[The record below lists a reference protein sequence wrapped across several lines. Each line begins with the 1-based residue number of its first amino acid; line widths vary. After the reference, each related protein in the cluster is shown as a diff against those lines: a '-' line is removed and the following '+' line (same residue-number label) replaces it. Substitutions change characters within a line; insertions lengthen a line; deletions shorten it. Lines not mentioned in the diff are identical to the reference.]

1 MRKEVYQILKKRL
14 QQLITD
20 EESNIRFVSER
31 QLQEI
36 AEKGETLTYA
46 IKHIGLW
53 NRQVEF
59 IEEETPFLMP
69 AIFIEFGKIDWRSQT
84 GGLQDANLTIG
95 LHVLTNAVPEGYDGE
110 IFHLDLLDKINY
122 CLHGFNS
129 GSMGT
134 LTRVTSI
141 PCHDHEEILDNTE
154 IFKCLVQDD
163 TAVKKQVKISAKPN
177 ITVT

>member
-20 EESNIRFVSER
+20 EKKNIYFVSIP
-31 QLQEI
+31 QLLELKDT
-36 AEKGETLTYA
+36 EGTPNYA

-69 AIFIEFGKIDWRSQT
+69 AVFIEFGKIDWKSQT
-84 GGLQDANLTIG
+84 SGLQDANLTIG

-110 IFHLDLLDKINY
+110 MFHLDLLDKINY

-163 TAVKKQVKISAKPN
+163 TAVKKQVKIPAKPN

>member
-20 EESNIRFVSER
+20 EKKNIYFVSIP
-31 QLQEI
+31 QLSEL
-36 AEKGETLTYA
+36 EDKKGTPSYA

-69 AIFIEFGKIDWRSQT
+69 AVFIEFGKIDWKGQAS
-84 GGLQDANLTIG
+84 GLQDASLTIG

-110 IFHLDLLDKINY
+110 MFHLDLLDKINY

-163 TAVKKQVKISAKPN
+163 TAVKKQVKIPAKPN

>member
-20 EESNIRFVSER
+20 EESNICFVSER

-36 AEKGETLTYA
+36 AEKGDTLTYA

-69 AIFIEFGKIDWRSQT
+69 AIFIEFGKIDWRSQSN
-84 GGLQDANLTIG
+84 GLQDANLTIG
-95 LHVLTNAVPEGYDGE
+95 LHVLTNAIPEGYDGE
-110 IFHLDLLDKINY
+110 MFHLDLLDKINY

-134 LTRVTSI
+134 LTRLSSI

-154 IFKCLVQDD
+154 IFKCLVLDD
-163 TAVKKQVKISAKPN
+163 TAVKKRVKIPAKPN